1 MNDETNQD
9 TTRRTKE
16 TNKDSHVY
24 AAAPIATMR
33 TMVSDYYLR
42 SYVGADAV
50 GWLLAGQ
57 AGPDVPMAMA
67 EKNF

>member
-33 TMVSDYYLR
+33 TMVSDYYLTR
-42 SYVGADAV
+42 GADAV

-57 AGPDVPMAMA
+57 AWPGRPGGCADGDG
-67 EKNF
+67 